1 MKYIFSVLVLAFII
15 VNAATAS
22 QAQNN
27 APDREQ
33 IISLINKMGEAQM
46 NYDVARL
53 AECLSEDYL
62 EVSPAGD
69 ADPRAKV
76 LGFYTPEEKTKNAAR
91 GELLSREFAEV
102 SIRFYDK
109 IAIVTARMPFVMKV
123 GEQKHERS
131 FRCTFVC
138 RKSKGKWLIVSSH
151 YTGIRK

>member
-1 MKYIFSVLVLAFII
+1 MKYIFIVLFLTFIV
-15 VNAATAS
+15 VNTGSAAR
-22 QAQNN
+22 AQKET
-27 APDREQ
+27 PDKKR
-33 IISLINKMGEAQM
+33 IIALINKLGEAQI
-46 NYDVARL
+46 NYDAKQM
-53 AECLSEDYL
+53 AECLSDDYV

-76 LGFYTPEEKTKNAAR
+76 LGFYTPEEKAKNAAR
-91 GELLSREFAEV
+91 GELLSREFTEL
-102 SIRFYDK
+102 SIRLYNK